1 MNMRRRNSLLVILAL
16 LVALAAC
23 AKRPASAPAPPPP
36 APTTPPP
43 AVVRS
48 QRPSEKATVIQ
59 HCVVTKQENANTVT
73 CECDQVSTRI
83 DASTGRTALVCRAV
97 RQK

>member
-23 AKRPASAPAPPPP
+23 AKRPASVPAPPPP
-36 APTTPPP
+36 APTPPP